1 MGRTLSYYAG
11 AMYRDFSG
19 FTEARLQELGLHY
32 GSLFFVLYIGKH
44 PGCSPSELTKAL
56 RVDWGH
62 SQRSVE
68 KLVREGFVIKERPGG
83 GGRAYQLTLTARG
96 QEVFEESHRVFF
108 EWDEQKLS
116 ALNGEERQQLLSLL
130 ERVMR
135 RSAPEEACEGTAKKK
150 EEF

>member
-1 MGRTLSYYAG
+1 
-11 AMYRDFSG
+11 
-19 FTEARLQELGLHY
+19 
-32 GSLFFVLYIGKH
+32 FFVLYIGKH

-68 KLVREGFVIKERPGG
+68 KLVREGFVIKERPGE
-83 GGRAYQLTLTARG
+83 GGRAYRLTLTARG

-130 ERVMR
+130 ERAMC
-135 RSAPEEACEGTAKKK
+135 RSAPEEACEGTAKAKK
-150 EEF
+150 KKF